1 MSVMTEHQD
10 GFSVTLEASLE
21 RLQQAL
27 RQALIQAG
35 VQKPGPTA
43 INRSLGLDKSIAWKI
58 GRIAKAERPLQ
69 ALEFLPGPQGARIV
83 VDAFIAAKVPKP
95 VHLELHAA
103 FDALEQDIELHA
115 GDRLTAKAM
124 ARAALSSSAQPSLD
138 ENLRREHFR
147 TSSSIW
153 GAQARVQLKADFI
166 APGAGH
172 LTIDT
177 AGFEGFIDLR
187 RLRPGIPW
195 RIGRKRVINT
205 SGVQATAFQ
214 PLDPRCDGDLPL
226 FHDHCSTPLPGLSS
240 HEDAEGFHNFT
251 LEPGRVGRTG
261 SVNCLIATKCAS
273 AIDVSG
279 SDEAN
284 KLVTG
289 VHQRTPSELLVLDLF
304 VHRSLAP
311 LETPEAGLNGQ
322 LVMGPAS
329 PLGGP
334 DSPLPVPFHIETLST
349 RPGGQS
355 LLEVPG
361 YSDAIQDAV
370 RMAGDS
376 FGRERWQLEDFLGY
390 RVRLTY
396 PPIPTIG
403 WIRIQLPTDF

>member
-1 MSVMTEHQD
+1 MSVTTEHQD
-10 GFSVTLEASLE
+10 GFNATLEASLE

-43 INRSLGLDKSIAWKI
+43 ISRSLGLDKSIAWKI
-58 GRIAKAERPLQ
+58 GRIAKAEQPLQ

-83 VDAFIAAKVPKP
+83 VDAFVAAKIPKL
-95 VHLELHAA
+95 VHQELHDA
-103 FDALEQDIELHA
+103 FGALERDIEHHA
-115 GDRLTAKAM
+115 GDRITAKAM
-124 ARAALSSSAQPSLD
+124 ARAAMSSSAQPSLD

-147 TSSSIW
+147 TASSIW

-166 APGAGH
+166 APGTAP

-177 AGFEGFIDLR
+177 VGFEGFIDLR
-187 RLRPGIPW
+187 RLRPGVPW
-195 RIGRKRVINT
+195 RIGRKRVINE
-205 SGVQATAFQ
+205 SGVQETTFQ

-240 HEDAEGFHNFT
+240 HEDNEGFHNFT

-273 AIDVSG
+273 VIDLNG
-279 SDEAN
+279 GDKTN
-284 KLVTG
+284 GLFTG

-311 LETPEAGLNGQ
+311 IETPEAGLHGQ

-329 PLGGP
+329 PVGGL
-334 DSPLPVPFHIETLST
+334 DAPLPVPFNIENLST

-355 LLEVPG
+355 LLEVPD
-361 YSDAIQDAV
+361 YSDAIQDTM
-370 RMAGDS
+370 RMAGDA
-376 FGRERWQLEDFLGY
+376 FGHERWKLEDFIGY